1 MPNSA
6 VTYGDLNLYTN
17 PTNNWMT
24 EAPGQLRNPITE
36 ARKNVLTSHRSF
48 NCARKAF
55 LEINNAHPFR
65 AHRDS
70 CHLRKHSLRLLHP
83 SLALLLTKVSS
94 RSGSVFWHYPST
106 VSTLALLE
114 PVAPCGAKCLCQSS
128 TQLLNSG
135 AIPSP
140 SAHSMVCQ
148 VRSPRHSN
156 GTRWALPAVSHRAK
170 RKPGALGW
178 PSAAILAQSGH

>member
-106 VSTLALLE
+106 VSTLALPRTCSTLWGQVFVSIVNATLE
-114 PVAPCGAKCLCQSS
+114 FWRNTFTFGAFNGVPSTISSPFQWNQMGTTRGVPSCQ
-128 TQLLNSG
+128 T
-135 AIPSP
+135 
-140 SAHSMVCQ
+140 
-148 VRSPRHSN
+148 
-156 GTRWALPAVSHRAK
+156 
-170 RKPGALGW
+170 
-178 PSAAILAQSGH
+178 